1 MQELASRSY
10 GDLEMTRTPTAIG
23 TTINSADRPS
33 RRTRR
38 GIATVEIVVGVGAV
52 YGGYS
57 LLTDAE
63 GLGAKQDWLE
73 GSVFSDYTVPGL
85 FLLVVIGGGMLA
97 AATVT
102 MLAPAYAARAAGIMA
117 AVLVA
122 WGAVETVTIGWRG
135 TGQLVLVGAFVA
147 APALALGAF
156 SVRSLR
162 RKLV

>member
-1 MQELASRSY
+1 MCAAPARVAVSNT
-10 GDLEMTRTPTAIG
+10 DH
-23 TTINSADRPS
+23 PS

-57 LLTDAE
+57 LLTDPD
-63 GLGAKQDWLE
+63 GLGAKQAWLE

-85 FLLVVIGGGMLA
+85 FLLVVIGGGMLG

-102 MLAPAYAARAAGIMA
+102 MLAPTYAARAAGIMA
-117 AVLVA
+117 AVLVV

-147 APALALGAF
+147 APALVLGAF

-162 RKLV
+162 RKPV

>member
-1 MQELASRSY
+1 MHDSRV
-10 GDLEMTRTPTAIG
+10 TVAAPA
-23 TTINSADRPS
+23 TTDHPS

-38 GIATVEIVVGVGAV
+38 GIATIEIVVGAGAV

-63 GLGAKQDWLE
+63 GLGVKQAWLE

-117 AVLVA
+117 AILVA
-122 WGAVETVTIGWRG
+122 WGLVETLTIGWRG
-135 TGQLVLVGAFVA
+135 MAQLVLVGAFVV
-147 APALALGAF
+147 APALVLGVF
-156 SVRSLR
+156 SVRSRR
-162 RKLV
+162 RKPV